1 MKSAS
6 DVDQWMKMSVFF
18 SGQLF
23 VEVIEMI
30 HWSITR
36 FREKGVG
43 GGFLGTEHSRCCQS
57 MGAYLCTLLTQW
69 EHFNLI
75 PLFL

>member
-43 GGFLGTEHSRCCQS
+43 GGVSGNR
-57 MGAYLCTLLTQW
+57 A
-69 EHFNLI
+69 
-75 PLFL
+75 

>member
-6 DVDQWMKMSVFF
+6 DVDQWMKMSVSF

-23 VEVIEMI
+23 VEVIEML
-30 HWSITR
+30 HWRITR

-43 GGFLGTEHSRCCQS
+43 RGGAGSR
-57 MGAYLCTLLTQW
+57 A
-69 EHFNLI
+69 
-75 PLFL
+75 